1 MQLQTQTHLH
11 MLRDLLNYRLADL
24 HADIH
29 AAELARRERNADPT
43 EVSDRKDEAG
53 LNQSLSTDD
62 AQEERDRAELR
73 QVEAA
78 LHRLD
83 VGSYGDCADCGEAI
97 DMQRLLALPAAER
110 CAPCQ
115 TAFEQRQQH

>member
-24 HADIH
+24 QADIH
-29 AAELARRERNADPT
+29 AAETARRERNADPT

-53 LNQSLSTDD
+53 LNQALSTDE
-62 AQEERDRAELR
+62 AQDERDRAELR

-83 VGSYGDCADCGEAI
+83 AGNYGDCADCGEAI
-97 DMQRLLALPAAER
+97 DMKRLLAQPAAER

-115 TAFEQRQQH
+115 TALELRQQH